1 MNRQTYGLVSLL
13 LIIAAVITA
22 TYTILQSSMIWTVI
36 YLVGI
41 LLSCLVIFY
50 SFCAKCPSRDK
61 DCSHVIPGMFIR
73 FFPPREEGPYTLR
86 DKAGVVV
93 PLVFMIV
100 FPQYWL
106 LAQPAYFVMFAMLCL
121 GAAAVIQFFVCKGCT
136 NCYCPF
142 FQGQGACGKK

>member
-1 MNRQTYGLVSLL
+1 M
-13 LIIAAVITA
+13 
-22 TYTILQSSMIWTVI
+22 I

-41 LLSCLVIFY
+41 LLSALVIIF

-61 DCSHVIPGMFIR
+61 DCSHIVPGKIIR

-93 PLVFMIV
+93 PLVFLIV

-106 LAQPAYFVMFAMLCL
+106 LSQPAYFVMFAALCL
-121 GAAAVIQFFVCKGCT
+121 GTAAVVQFFVCKGCT

-142 FQGQGACGKK
+142 FQGTCEKE